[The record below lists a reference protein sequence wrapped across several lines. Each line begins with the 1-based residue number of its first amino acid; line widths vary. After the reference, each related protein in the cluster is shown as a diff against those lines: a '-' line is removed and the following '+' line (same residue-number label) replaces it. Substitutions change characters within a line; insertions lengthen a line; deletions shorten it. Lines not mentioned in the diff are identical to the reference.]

1 MVIMHKFER
10 QLLELDDLDTDE
22 EEKRKPGPNTRIHA
36 RPEYGLD
43 FVLEYSLAED
53 NKVSYI
59 SGRNTVFC
67 VQFIMVVY
75 CKNALQQ
82 KFY

>member
-1 MVIMHKFER
+1 MPKLEV
-10 QLLELDDLDTDE
+10 QLLELGDLDTEGED
-22 EEKRKPGPNTRIHA
+22 EKRKPDPSTRIHA

>member
-59 SGRNTVFC
+59 SGRNTVLC